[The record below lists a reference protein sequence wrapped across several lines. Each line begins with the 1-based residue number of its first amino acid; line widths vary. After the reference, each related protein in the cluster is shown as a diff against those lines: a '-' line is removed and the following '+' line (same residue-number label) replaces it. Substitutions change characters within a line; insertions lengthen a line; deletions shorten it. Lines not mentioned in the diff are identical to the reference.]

1 MVTAL
6 RITGPSNGRVNE
18 AVLRRFW
25 VLQTATFLRG
35 FRILWVQKN
44 VQIFQYL
51 SSNMLFFPRFVA
63 RSKFFSFQARGSSM
77 SFDRP
82 FQGNAEGRIIVKGSL
97 GVLAVA
103 TLQCCLFFF
112 EACSWSKALG
122 IFLLLDLHR
131 ISFDSPL
138 GFLCVFHCCSN
149 VCMAVLKARSVRK
162 RTQAT

>member
-1 MVTAL
+1 M
-6 RITGPSNGRVNE
+6 
-18 AVLRRFW
+18 
-25 VLQTATFLRG
+25 
-35 FRILWVQKN
+35 QKH

-63 RSKFFSFQARGSSM
+63 RSKFFSFQARGISM

-82 FQGNAEGRIIVKGSL
+82 FQGNAEGRIIVYGSL

-122 IFLLLDLHR
+122 FFLLLDLHR
-131 ISFDSPL
+131 ISFDT
-138 GFLCVFHCCSN
+138 FRFF
-149 VCMAVLKARSVRK
+149 VCISLLLQRLHGRVESKVSQEKNPSHLVGRHPGQRASSMCKFELRLERSVVPVPFLE
-162 RTQAT
+162 TTPLL